1 MRALYPGS
9 FDPLTN
15 GHMDLIE
22 RASALFGEVIVA
34 VLSNPSKKPLF
45 TVAERIAQIKVS
57 TDHLERIE
65 VISFDGLTVHCAEAH
80 RADLILRGLRA
91 MSDFEY
97 ELQIAHTNRSLA
109 EDLET
114 VFLATSARHSFL
126 SSSVVKE
133 VARFGGPVDHMVPRE
148 VASELN
154 RHFNSVFTPPVT

>member
-22 RASALFGEVIVA
+22 RAVSLFGEVVVA
-34 VLSNPSKKPLF
+34 VLSNPSKRPAF
-45 TVAERIAQIKVS
+45 SVEERIEQIR
-57 TDHLERIE
+57 TATRHLSGVE
-65 VISFDGLTVHCAEAH
+65 VISFDGLTVNCAVTH

-109 EDLET
+109 NDLS
-114 VFLATSARHSFL
+114 LIHI
-126 SSSVVKE
+126 
-133 VARFGGPVDHMVPRE
+133 
-148 VASELN
+148 
-154 RHFNSVFTPPVT
+154 

>member
-22 RASALFGEVIVA
+22 RAAGLFGEVIVA
-34 VLSNPSKKPLF
+34 VLSNPNKKPAF
-45 TVAERIAQIKVS
+45 SVEQRIAQIE
-57 TDHLERIE
+57 TATAHLSGIE
-65 VISFDGLTVHCAEAH
+65 VISFDGLTVNCAVTH

-109 EDLET
+109 KAMET
-114 VFLATSARHSFL
+114 VFLATSTQHSFL

-133 VARFGGPVDHMVPRE
+133 VARFGGAVDHMVPTE
-148 VASELN
+148 VAQDLI
-154 RHFNSVFTPPVT
+154 RLFNSALPSR